1 MKWPKI
7 KHLYVK
13 TRIQWPHNFELAF
26 ALIIIWLLKY
36 TWSYNRQHILNR
48 SIFPPKFWPLPP
60 PMSPLFYT
68 LSLIY
73 PDFLFRILLIFSNNL
88 WTTPYLM
95 HVMTSTNFLRLQAVL
110 WVRLS
115 ENLGSSANILNRSR
129 PCIPIWGHVWR
140 ILVWLEMSV
149 LKRKFLVFQSQQSP
163 LLVWIQSVHQQT
175 RKKSHES

>member
-1 MKWPKI
+1 
-7 KHLYVK
+7 
-13 TRIQWPHNFELAF
+13 
-26 ALIIIWLLKY
+26 
-36 TWSYNRQHILNR
+36 
-48 SIFPPKFWPLPP
+48 
-60 PMSPLFYT
+60 MSPLFYT

-129 PCIPIWGHVWR
+129 PCIPIWGRVWR

-175 RKKSHES
+175 RKKKSRIIIRSSEKVHKVSFFSLGFRFSNFMLENLLDCWNKMENLKY

>member
-1 MKWPKI
+1 MQA
-7 KHLYVK
+7 V
-13 TRIQWPHNFELAF
+13 
-26 ALIIIWLLKY
+26 LLVRL
-36 TWSYNRQHILNR
+36 SENLESSANILNVLI
-48 SIFPPKFWPLPP
+48 SPPNFFTTTILDF
-60 PMSPLFYT
+60 LN
-68 LSLIY
+68 
-73 PDFLFRILLIFSNNL
+73 DFLFTILLIFSNNFIFR
-88 WTTPYLM
+88 PAYLM

-175 RKKSHES
+175 RKKSHDHNMYVVKVS

>member
-1 MKWPKI
+1 MFPLLKNS
-7 KHLYVK
+7 K
-13 TRIQWPHNFELAF
+13 TRNTIPFIRINTMAKQYRH
-26 ALIIIWLLKY
+26 
-36 TWSYNRQHILNR
+36 
-48 SIFPPKFWPLPP
+48 
-60 PMSPLFYT
+60 T
-68 LSLIY
+68 LWISNKVIY
-73 PDFLFRILLIFSNNL
+73 QIYHYPQFFDWFFCSEFSNNL

-129 PCIPIWGHVWR
+129 PCIPIWGRVWR

-175 RKKSHES
+175 RKKKSRIIIRSSKAGP